1 MFTLRR
7 CALAAALG
15 ALPLALAGC
24 FNPFAPLVAPAAG
37 IYVPPPAPSTPQG
50 AVRLFA
56 WCWNNRAASE
66 YREIFTDDFR
76 FQFALGDS
84 AGNQFRDRPL
94 DRATELEI
102 AQHLFVGGG
111 SEPPATS
118 IRLNIDPTLNP
129 QPDTRQG
136 KDAGWHKEIL
146 TSVDLSIKTED
157 NEYRITGN
165 ARFFVT
171 RGDSAIIPQE
181 LKTRGFGPDPNRWYI
196 DAWWDETLVGP
207 AVAAAAD
214 RGGSAALRPA
224 IAFTVTALEARPSN
238 GSARVER
245 PARPLLPE
253 QISWGQLN
261 AFYLAATR

>member
-1 MFTLRR
+1 MITLRR
-7 CALAAALG
+7 CGLAAALG
-15 ALPLALAGC
+15 TLPLALAGC

-50 AVRLFA
+50 VVRLFA

-94 DRATELEI
+94 DRAAELEI

-118 IRLNIDPTLNP
+118 IRLTIDPTLNP
-129 QPDTRQG
+129 TPDTRSG
-136 KDAGWHKEIL
+136 KDPGWHKEIL
-146 TSVDLSIKTED
+146 TNVDLSIKTED
-157 NEYRITGN
+157 NEYRITGR

-171 RGDSAIIPQE
+171 RGDSALIPQE
-181 LKTRGFGPDPNRWYI
+181 LKDRGFGPDPNRWYI
-196 DAWWDETLVGP
+196 DAWWDETETGP
-207 AVAAAAD
+207 GGAAARRA
-214 RGGSAALRPA
+214 GMAAGPRPA
-224 IAFTVTALEARPSN
+224 GAFVVTALERRPRDGAARAERA
-238 GSARVER
+238 AR
-245 PARPLLPE
+245 ALLPE

-261 AFYLAATR
+261 AFYAAAAR